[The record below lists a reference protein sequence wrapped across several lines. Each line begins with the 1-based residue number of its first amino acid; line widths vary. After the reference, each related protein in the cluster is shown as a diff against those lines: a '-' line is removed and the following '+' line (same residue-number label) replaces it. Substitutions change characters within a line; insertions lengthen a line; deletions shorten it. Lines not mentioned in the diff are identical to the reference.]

1 MRFVINPL
9 ARHTTHDIDG
19 PCNYFGFCFDNLSQT
34 LRRCMQS
41 VVAPTDMASLPP
53 TLCLPPFLSH
63 CRSLPCPCCRCLL
76 HNMKSCGHLFVSS
89 AEDTGYDRKE
99 RVWGRVRGKQRWG
112 KRTRTRPRSRIVYVV
127 YCWLHYL
134 VASLLRCWA
143 AALVSARLPLSVCL
157 PVFSYLSW
165 ADVSWLP
172 ALPSPPRS
180 HPFALALPH
189 TCRAM

>member
-1 MRFVINPL
+1 MGRAIISDSVLTIF
-9 ARHTTHDIDG
+9 RR
-19 PCNYFGFCFDNLSQT
+19 PCG
-34 LRRCMQS
+34 
-41 VVAPTDMASLPP
+41 VACSRLLPQRIW
-53 TLCLPPFLSH
+53 LPFLT
-63 CRSLPCPCCRCLL
+63 
-76 HNMKSCGHLFVSS
+76 LFVSLPS
-89 AEDTGYDRKE
+89 SLTAVLSPALAVDVCCTIWKVVVIYLSPVRRILDMTGRREYWE
-99 RVWGRVRGKQRWG
+99 VRGRQRWG

-157 PVFSYLSW
+157 PAFSYLSW

-180 HPFALALPH
+180 PPFALDLPH